1 MKTSKQ
7 KDKFLENL
15 EINTGFV
22 EISNSRDLTKI
33 LPSNCWFIYGK
44 SLERILYQRN
54 HNLLARQDTDT
65 LTRGYI

>member
-22 EISNSRDLTKI
+22 EISNSRDLT
-33 LPSNCWFIYGK
+33 
-44 SLERILYQRN
+44 
-54 HNLLARQDTDT
+54 
-65 LTRGYI
+65 